1 MCDIGKFD
9 GSLAELRA
17 AALAAMKPA
26 AAEQSGT
33 DVDGIR
39 ARANLGNA
47 GGDILK
53 LLAERDC
60 LLETLKSV
68 LAAFAD
74 MHLQCKPSMDP
85 SAATVH
91 YELLQ
96 DAETTVMLIQGEY
109 LVGSGRRH
117 YVLHV
122 VGDVDPVLHGPYLT
136 ESIRDATAGLIALD
150 SRDDGHY
157 KLDINEFGQLLV
169 SSYTGGEMDD
179 LVARAA
185 E

>member
-1 MCDIGKFD
+1 MCDIGKMG

-17 AALAAMKPA
+17 AALAALKPA

-39 ARANLGNA
+39 SRAVLGNA

-53 LLAERDC
+53 LLSERDC

-68 LAAFAD
+68 LTAFAD
-74 MHLQCKPSMDP
+74 MHLQCKPSMEP
-85 SAATVH
+85 SAATVQ

-117 YVLHV
+117 YVLHT
-122 VGDVDPVLHGPYLT
+122 VGDVHPVLHGPYLT
-136 ESIRDATAGLIALD
+136 ETIRDANAGLIVLD
-150 SRDDGHY
+150 SREDGHY

-169 SSYTGGEMDD
+169 SPYSGGEMDD
-179 LVARAA
+179 LVARATK
-185 E
+185 